1 VDGGLENMV
10 AIGLHPSGFVK
21 GMVGWEA
28 HSFGYHADDGTFRS
42 GAARHLPVSEFRCTS
57 GDVMGCGVNT
67 AEGAVYFTRNGKLT
81 CGFSA
86 PNLGDLYAVVTGA
99 DLAQVILIPT
109 GFD

>member
-1 VDGGLENMV
+1 
-10 AIGLHPSGFVK
+10 
-21 GMVGWEA
+21 
-28 HSFGYHADDGTFRS
+28 
-42 GAARHLPVSEFRCTS
+42 
-57 GDVMGCGVNT
+57 MGCGVNT